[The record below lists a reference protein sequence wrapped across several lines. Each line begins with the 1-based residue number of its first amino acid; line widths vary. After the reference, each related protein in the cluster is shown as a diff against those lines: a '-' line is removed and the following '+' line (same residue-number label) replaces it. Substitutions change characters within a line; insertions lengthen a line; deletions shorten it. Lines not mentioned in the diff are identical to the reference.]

1 MDIALK
7 IIQAF
12 FYLIASGLFFNFVF
26 SGQFG
31 VLLASFVFGGGAYAS
46 FTLDA
51 WWPLLAAFVLSW
63 VLRLLGLD
71 PNK

>member
-1 MDIALK
+1 MDIFLK
-7 IIQAF
+7 IVQIF

-31 VLLASFVFGGGAYAS
+31 GLLASFVCGGGAYAS
-46 FTLDA
+46 FALDV
-51 WWPLLAAFVLSW
+51 WWPLLAAFLLAW
-63 VLRLLGLD
+63 VLRLMGLD